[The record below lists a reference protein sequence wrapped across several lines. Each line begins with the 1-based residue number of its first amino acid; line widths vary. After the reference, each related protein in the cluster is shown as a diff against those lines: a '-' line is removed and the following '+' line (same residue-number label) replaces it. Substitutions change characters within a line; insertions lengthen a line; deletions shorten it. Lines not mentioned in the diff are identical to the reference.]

1 MSFVLEKGV
10 SSEKIGIA
18 GYNYENPIA
27 DNTEERGRALNRRV
41 EIILVEE

>member
-1 MSFVLEKGV
+1 MLDQGISPK
-10 SSEKIGIA
+10 KIGIA

-27 DNTEERGRALNRRV
+27 DNSEERGRALNRRV